1 MKTHFHPEPLAYN
14 GTQLRSHFA
23 YQTFGIQGDSIV
35 AFMGPCDVR
44 GDHLVD
50 IEDAKQ
56 GLFIHSEN
64 MLHFI
69 VEHFDGDL
77 IRTIAFQRLL
87 ADLMIREITDALSDV
102 VTSRAAPAK
111 ALRRRGNDIYDDI
124 YKLNV
129 SVATQSPVS
138 CLIHTGIN
146 ISSRNTPVPTKG
158 LEDYDLNPQA
168 LATGVMNRY
177 CAEIEGIWKT
187 RSKVRGIR

>member
-1 MKTHFHPEPLAYN
+1 MIKSYLHNEPLTYD

-50 IEDAKQ
+50 LEDSKQ
-56 GLFIHSEN
+56 NLFIHSEN

-87 ADLMIREITDALSDV
+87 VDLMIQEITDSYDTV
-102 VTSRAAPAK
+102 ETSGRTS
-111 ALRRRGNDIYDDI
+111 LRLIRRGNDIYDDI

-129 SVATQSPVS
+129 SVATRSPVS

-146 ISSRNTPVPTKG
+146 ISSKNTPVPTKG
-158 LEDYDLNPQA
+158 LEDYDLNPNA

-177 CAEIEGIWKT
+177 RAEMEGIWRA
-187 RSKVRGIR
+187 RSKVKGVK

>member
-1 MKTHFHPEPLAYN
+1 MKTHFHPTPLAYD

-23 YQTFGIQGDSIV
+23 YSTFGIQGDSIV
-35 AFMGPCDVR
+35 SFIGPCDVR

-50 IEDAKQ
+50 LEDSKQ
-56 GLFIHSEN
+56 GLFIHSDK

-69 VEHFDGDL
+69 IEHFDGDL

-87 ADLMIREITDALSDV
+87 VDVMIREIEESISDAG
-102 VTSRAAPAK
+102 TSHELP
-111 ALRRRGNDIYDDI
+111 LRLQRNGNDIYDDI

-158 LEDYDLNPQA
+158 LEDYTINPQA
-168 LATGVMNRY
+168 FATGVMNRY
-177 CAEIEGIWKT
+177 AAEMEGIWKA
-187 RSKVRGIR
+187 RCKVRGVW